1 MSPQIPNPEMLD
13 LAERLLAYEGAH
25 NSPEENVPAVFHVFE
40 KLRRPFTRLA
50 GTAGFCSLADRA
62 LTLAKATVPGLSAV
76 QIRPDGSL
84 EGLNA
89 MGDRDQVAKAGAMLI
104 AQLLALL
111 ILFIGER
118 FVLSFVRSVWPDVPV
133 SEHRTMEEK

>member
-1 MSPQIPNPEMLD
+1 MTQQIPNPELLD
-13 LAERLLAYEGAH
+13 LVERLLAYEAAH
-25 NSPEENVPAVFHVFE
+25 NSPEENVPAVFHVAE

-50 GTAGFCSLADRA
+50 GTAGFCSLASRA
-62 LTLAKATVPGLSAV
+62 LTLAKATVPALSAV
-76 QIRPDGSL
+76 QIKPDGSL

-89 MGDRDQVAKAGAMLI
+89 MGDRDQVAKAGAMFV

-118 FVLSFVRSVWPDVPV
+118 FMLGFVRSVWPDVPV
-133 SEHRTMEEK
+133 SEQRTMEQK